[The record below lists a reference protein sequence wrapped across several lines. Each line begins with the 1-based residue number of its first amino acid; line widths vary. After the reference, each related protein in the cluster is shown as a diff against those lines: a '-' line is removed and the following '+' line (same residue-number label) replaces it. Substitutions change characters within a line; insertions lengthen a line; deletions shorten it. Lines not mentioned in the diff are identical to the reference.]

1 MIEKEKKIRRI
12 PQEITI
18 LELIQKKFLFRYI
31 DNEIR
36 NFLDRL

>member
-1 MIEKEKKIRRI
+1 MIEKEKKNQANTSRDK
-12 PQEITI
+12 I